1 VPSLGVTSFRTLF
14 GEDADVLR
22 DRNFQLLLLANVM
35 GPLGPAL
42 VSPVL
47 DSLRGPFGAT
57 ETAIGL
63 LISAYIAPG
72 IVMIP
77 LAGVLADR
85 YGRRIVLVVGLVL
98 FGVGGTTIA
107 LTTDFRVALALRV
120 VQGIGAAGIV
130 PVVIASIG
138 DVYEGTTEATAQG
151 LRFTSSGV
159 SQTVFPALAGVLV
172 AVAWQYPL
180 LLYGLS
186 IPIAATIALRFDEP
200 ARVRGRGRGSDGD
213 DDGGGGGDDD
223 HDDDGDGDGTPGEG
237 TTIGRLA
244 RFVARPHVLALLV
257 VFVTPPFLYIGFL
270 TYVSVLVRLSGGTP
284 GEAGLL
290 VAVNSAVFA
299 VAASQAGRI
308 TARFDSRLFPLV
320 GTNAAMGLG
329 LAIVA
334 VTPLVVVAGVGAAIL
349 GVGFGITLSMY
360 RSMATGLA
368 PDDLRGGLVSLA
380 ESVIRVGA
388 TLSPIVTGA
397 VIALAE
403 PTLGFA
409 AATRWTVLG
418 VGLVASGVGI
428 AGLLVMDATA
438 PEPDGADE
446 GTAPEPDR

>member
-1 VPSLGVTSFRTLF
+1 MPSLGLPSFRTLF

-22 DRNFQLLLLANVM
+22 DRNFQLLLLANAM

-57 ETAIGL
+57 ETTIGL

-138 DVYEGTTEATAQG
+138 DVYGGTTEATAQG

-172 AVAWQYPL
+172 AIAWQYPL

-200 ARVRGRGRGSDGD
+200 ARVRGRGRGRGSDG
-213 DDGGGGGDDD
+213 GT
-223 HDDDGDGDGTPGEG
+223 DGDADGTPGEG

-299 VAASQAGRI
+299 LAASQAGRI

-380 ESVIRVGA
+380 ESAIRVGA

-403 PTLGFA
+403 PRLGFA

-418 VGLVASGVGI
+418 VGIVASGVGI

-446 GTAPEPDR
+446 VTAPEPVR

>member
-1 VPSLGVTSFRTLF
+1 MPSLGLPSFRTLF

-22 DRNFQLLLLANVM
+22 DRNFQLLLLANAM

-57 ETAIGL
+57 ETTIGL

-138 DVYEGTTEATAQG
+138 DVYGGTTEATAQG

-172 AVAWQYPL
+172 AIAWQYPL

-200 ARVRGRGRGSDGD
+200 ARVRGRGRGRGSDG
-213 DDGGGGGDDD
+213 GT
-223 HDDDGDGDGTPGEG
+223 DGDADGTPGEG

-299 VAASQAGRI
+299 LAASQAGRI

-403 PTLGFA
+403 PRLGFA

-418 VGLVASGVGI
+418 VGIVASGVGI

-446 GTAPEPDR
+446 VTAPEPVR